1 MAETRKLAAILAADV
16 VGYSRLAAS
25 DEERTLARLRALRSD
40 LIDPTIAV
48 HNGRVVKRIAIT
60 AISADAINPLAD
72 TMTNMTY
79 SSQKTGDNRT
89 SLGVKLRA
97 D

>member
-1 MAETRKLAAILAADV
+1 MHHTTELPT
-16 VGYSRLAAS
+16 
-25 DEERTLARLRALRSD
+25 LRS
-40 LIDPTIAV
+40 L
-48 HNGRVVKRIAIT
+48 AIT

-72 TMTNMTY
+72 TMINMTY
-79 SSQKTGDNRT
+79 SSQNTGDNRT

>member
-1 MAETRKLAAILAADV
+1 MPAC
-16 VGYSRLAAS
+16 G
-25 DEERTLARLRALRSD
+25 RSD

-72 TMTNMTY
+72 TMTNVTY
-79 SSQKTGDNRT
+79 NSQKTGDNRT